1 VTLRCSR
8 SHTTRPAGK
17 VKLELEQRLSAKQ
30 VCRYTESTGMGPGDS
45 LNVIAGE
52 LEVIY
57 RLGRGGD
64 TAGQQLSDC
73 HTNGAIAAEPA
84 QQTLEIQLIKT
95 PAPGWFVLMLSV
107 RCCVGGG
114 RSVSFWDDAKPG
126 VTQ

>member
-1 VTLRCSR
+1 
-8 SHTTRPAGK
+8 
-17 VKLELEQRLSAKQ
+17 
-30 VCRYTESTGMGPGDS
+30 MGPGDS

-57 RLGRGGD
+57 RVGRGGD

-95 PAPGWFVLMLSV
+95 PALSV
-107 RCCVGGG
+107 NVR
-114 RSVSFWDDAKPG
+114 
-126 VTQ
+126 